1 MEQKKVAVVGYGVD
15 GASAVGYWHKL
26 GASVTVCDQKED
38 LLLPNYVEQKLGPNY
53 LNDLA
58 AFDVIVRS
66 PGVHPRELVAANGPD
81 ILQKVTTCID
91 EFFTKCPGTIIGVT
105 GTKGKGTTST
115 LIYKMLQAAGKKTF
129 IGGNI
134 GTVPLDFLPEVTAD
148 SYVVL
153 ELSNF
158 QLIDFKGKPNI
169 AVCLMLVPEH
179 LDWHP
184 NKEEYYAAKANLF
197 SKLTPD
203 DRLVYNG
210 GNGTTTKVIAS
221 SKADKIPY
229 FVPLAGQE
237 NRKTNGAYVLDN
249 TIFYRDVEVCDTNDV
264 ALLGHHN
271 LENVCAAITA
281 VWPILDGNTEVIKKV
296 VGEFTGLEH
305 RLEFVREVS
314 GVKYYSDS
322 FATTPE
328 ATIAAVRSFEQPKV
342 LILGGIDKGIPFFD
356 LVGELTHT
364 NLRQVLCIGTT
375 GPKIAEMLM
384 NRGVDNVIAGG
395 ATMDEIVANAQK
407 AAQPGDVVLLS
418 TACASFDM
426 FKNYKDRGNQFKQAV
441 NSLT

>member
-1 MEQKKVAVVGYGVD
+1 M
-15 GASAVGYWHKL
+15 
-26 GASVTVCDQKED
+26 
-38 LLLPNYVEQKLGPNY
+38 
-53 LNDLA
+53 
-58 AFDVIVRS
+58 
-66 PGVHPRELVAANGPD
+66 
-81 ILQKVTTCID
+81 
-91 EFFTKCPGTIIGVT
+91 
-105 GTKGKGTTST
+105 
-115 LIYKMLQAAGKKTF
+115 
-129 IGGNI
+129 
-134 GTVPLDFLPEVTAD
+134 
-148 SYVVL
+148 
-153 ELSNF
+153 
-158 QLIDFKGKPNI
+158 
-169 AVCLMLVPEH
+169 
-179 LDWHP
+179 
-184 NKEEYYAAKANLF
+184 
-197 SKLTPD
+197 
-203 DRLVYNG
+203 
-210 GNGTTTKVIAS
+210 
-221 SKADKIPY
+221 
-229 FVPLAGQE
+229 
-237 NRKTNGAYVLDN
+237 
-249 TIFYRDVEVCDTNDV
+249 
-264 ALLGHHN
+264 
-271 LENVCAAITA
+271 A

-407 AAQPGDVVLLS
+407 AAHPGDVVLLS